1 MKIVFILEGSDLS
14 GGAKVVLDQAQEL
27 SKRGHNVIIVSK
39 EDKMAWHPLEGLKFI
54 RSSDLKDLPEA
65 DVGIVTFWTTVLPAF
80 ESGKFKKL
88 FHFCQGY
95 EGSFPPYEKI
105 RKEIEKSYALPI
117 PKLLI
122 APYLKK
128 ILEEKFNSKTYLLG
142 QFVDRKNFYPL
153 KEKEFKEPYIF
164 SVVGPYEVELKGVKD
179 ALKALQIIKKKF
191 DIKVFRASTF
201 FLTKEE
207 ELLGVVDN
215 FFHHLLPE
223 EMGNFYRACHF
234 HIQASHK
241 VEGFPLPPLE
251 AYACKT
257 YPFISDIP
265 SFVNLPFVR
274 FKENDLDDIVQK
286 IELVLKEKNF
296 EKLFE
301 NYDDIMEEY
310 SLKKVVDRFENI
322 LEQEFKNF

>member
-1 MKIVFILEGSDLS
+1 MKIVYILEGSDLS

-27 SKRGHNVIIVSK
+27 SSRGHNVVIVSK
-39 EDKMAWHPLEGLKFI
+39 EERMGWHPMEGLTFI
-54 RSSDLKDLPEA
+54 KSSDLREIPEA
-65 DVGIVTFWTTVLPAF
+65 DIGIATFWTTVLPAY
-80 ESGKFKKL
+80 ESKKFKKL

-105 RKEIEKSYALPI
+105 KKEIDKAYKLPI

-128 ILEEKFNSKTYLLG
+128 ILEENFNSKTYLLG
-142 QFVDRKNFYPL
+142 QFVDRKNFYPDQR
-153 KEKEFKEPYIF
+153 KEFKEPFIF

-179 ALKALQIIKKKF
+179 ALKALKIIKEKYPV
-191 DIKVFRASTF
+191 KVYRASTL
-201 FLTKEE
+201 FLSKEE
-207 ELLGVVDN
+207 EDLMVVDD

-223 EMGNFYRACHF
+223 EMGNFYRNCHF

-241 VEGFPLPPLE
+241 EEGFPLPPLE

-265 SFVNLPFVR
+265 SFVELPFIR
-274 FKENDLDDIVQK
+274 FKEKDIDDLVKK
-286 IELVLKEKNF
+286 IEMVLKEKMF
-296 EKLFE
+296 DKLFE
-301 NYDDIMEEY
+301 NYDEIMEEFT
-310 SLKKVVDRFENI
+310 LEKIVDKFENI
-322 LEQEFKNF
+322 IKEELNSL